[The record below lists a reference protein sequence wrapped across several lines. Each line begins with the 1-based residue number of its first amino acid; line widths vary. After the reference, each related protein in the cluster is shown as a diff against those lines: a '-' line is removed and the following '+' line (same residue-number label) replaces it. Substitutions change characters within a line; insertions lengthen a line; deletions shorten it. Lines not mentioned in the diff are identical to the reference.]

1 MIRAGMTHEI
11 TPDCGEWI
19 IVDIGFSMN
28 SKSCGVGSIDDP
40 PVEVQFYEMLKIV
53 TQRIREAKGVVN
65 LLIEAPLSVAFSS
78 KGNPTGR
85 TVEKENGKTRY
96 WYVGAGATVTLA
108 VMNLIDSI
116 RGSDDKEIRL
126 FEGFVSFKGSS
137 SKSDH
142 SKDVR
147 ALIDVVK
154 SPMKRAREVID
165 PANLAVKDGD
175 IVKSAFDLMG
185 LDIGVPPVIVGAK

>member
-1 MIRAGMTHEI
+1 MIRAGTVHEI
-11 TPDCGEWI
+11 SPDCGEWI

-28 SKSCGVGSIDDP
+28 SKSCGVGSLDDH
-40 PVEVQFYEMLKIV
+40 PVEVQFYEMLEIV
-53 TQRIREAKGVVN
+53 TQRVRDAEGFVN
-65 LLIEAPLSVAFSS
+65 LLVEAPLSVAFNI

-85 TVEKENGKTRY
+85 TVEKANGKTRY

-108 VMNLIDSI
+108 VMHLIKSI
-116 RGSDDKEIRL
+116 RDIDDKEIRL

-147 ALIDVVK
+147 ALSDVVK
-154 SPMKRAREVID
+154 SPIKHAKEVID
-165 PANLAVKDGD
+165 PTNLVMTGGD
-175 IVKSAFDLMG
+175 IVKSTFDLMG